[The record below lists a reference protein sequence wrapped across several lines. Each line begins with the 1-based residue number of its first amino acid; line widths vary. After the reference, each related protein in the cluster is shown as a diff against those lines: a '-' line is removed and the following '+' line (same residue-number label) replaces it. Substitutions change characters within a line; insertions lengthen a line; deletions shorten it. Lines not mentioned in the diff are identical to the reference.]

1 MMRVTRSALTVL
13 RHSEAEGPAGRRPL
27 SFSCHAPRI
36 AVTASMP
43 HVPAVVDFVHENG
56 LASWFGWAG
65 NFRMVSRRHRKFRRP
80 SPVGAGLH
88 HRQKRRVRP
97 KGPAFCPDGSPE
109 CALSRPLKE
118 ALSGRP
124 SDSAR
129 RPPHLPLRTDSG
141 ICEGPHASDLMQM
154 SHFLCRAPDHFSR
167 RAVATGG
174 QGSFA
179 CARTHKPRLFLRPG
193 EAISMDLSTKTKRA
207 PRQITARLR
216 AGGVGEVSR
225 PRDTPSATAR

>member
-1 MMRVTRSALTVL
+1 MAWRLGFV
-13 RHSEAEGPAGRRPL
+13 GREISGRCRGVIGIPGA
-27 SFSCHAPRI
+27 HHPR
-36 AVTASMP
+36 
-43 HVPAVVDFVHENG
+43 E
-56 LASWFGWAG
+56 
-65 NFRMVSRRHRKFRRP
+65 P
-80 SPVGAGLH
+80 SLH
-88 HRQKRRVRP
+88 HRQEPRVRP
-97 KGPAFCPDGSPE
+97 EGPAFCPDGSPE
-109 CALSRPLKE
+109 SALSRPLKA
-118 ALSGRP
+118 ALSGHP

-129 RPPHLPLRTDSG
+129 RPPHLPLFPNSG
-141 ICEGPHASDLMQM
+141 IQEGPHASDLMQM